1 MKGSGI
7 GILVAGSSLIAITA
21 MSLQGNPAVRGK
33 QTAVSDRVKPGSV
46 PAQYERIINAWGN
59 ECDAISPRILAAQI
73 KQESNFN
80 PKAKSPVGAKGIA
93 QFMPGT
99 WQNSGIDGNEDGKR
113 DVWDPEDAIP
123 SAARY
128 MCSVSKDL
136 KGVSGDKT
144 RLALAGYNSGSGA
157 VKKYRGIP
165 PYKETEKYVAT
176 IMKSAESM
184 GQPVANQSRIAV
196 DAVNYASRQ
205 IGKDYVWGGNG
216 DQDGGF
222 DCSGLTKAA
231 FAQAGVTIPRVAND
245 QYAYLEQQGS
255 LVEKDDLQLG
265 DLVFFSQKKKDG
277 KAGPR
282 DIDHVGIY
290 IGRGHFLDAP
300 RTGAKIRIE
309 PMWWDTFMGAGRAH
323 PDDTQQA

>member
-1 MKGSGI
+1 MA
-7 GILVAGSSLIAITA
+7 VTA
-21 MSLQGNPAVRGK
+21 MTIQGNPAVGGK
-33 QTAVSDRVKPGSV
+33 PTSVENRVKPGSV

-80 PKAKSPVGAKGIA
+80 PKAVSPAGAKGIA

-99 WQNSGIDGNEDGKR
+99 WEGSGIDGNKDGTR

-128 MCSVSKDL
+128 MCKLSKKL
-136 KGVSGDKT
+136 EGVSGDKT
-144 RLALAGYNSGSGA
+144 RLALAGYNSGEGA

-165 PYKETEKYVAT
+165 PYSETEKYVAT
-176 IMKSAESM
+176 IMKSAASM
-184 GQPVANQSRIAV
+184 GQPVSNQSKVVV

-245 QYAYLEQQGS
+245 QYAHLESQGA
-255 LVEKDDLQLG
+255 LVEKGDLQLG
-265 DLVFFSQKKKDG
+265 DLVFFSQKKKRG

-309 PMWWDTFMGAGRAH
+309 PMWWDTYMGAGRVY